1 MRFAYLWSTSVLGQ
15 NQTSRSGSSTS
26 ALPST
31 ADSIGLEGSAVRTD
45 RVNLG
50 RLEYT
55 SPQVGISFLKTEIAG
70 APVPEILVEF
80 LTTPTL
86 CQIRCLLGL
95 RLRGLRP
102 AVVDLSLVQ
111 S

>member
-1 MRFAYLWSTSVLGQ
+1 
-15 NQTSRSGSSTS
+15 
-26 ALPST
+26 
-31 ADSIGLEGSAVRTD
+31 VRTD

-55 SPQVGISFLKTEIAG
+55 SPQVGFSFLKTEIAG

-95 RLRGLRP
+95 GFADSALPWLTCRSCSR
-102 AVVDLSLVQ
+102 DLDM
-111 S
+111 